1 MERDRPPEKRRRRTK
16 LSGEYHRV
24 ARNDKPIMEEQE
36 RQVHKDIPQVEQ
48 QHTITRGPKDIIY
61 LTGLNGDNDFIR
73 RWLAQTENG
82 PTQDLGIPSM
92 HQRRSSE
99 CLLRLSITCVA
110 ARTKTFADLTTFLL

>member
-1 MERDRPPEKRRRRTK
+1 MERDRPPNKRRHRTK

-36 RQVHKDIPQVEQ
+36 RRVHKDNPQVEQ
-48 QHTITRGPKDIIY
+48 QHTITRGPRDIIN
-61 LTGLNGDNDFIR
+61 LTGLTGDNDFIR

-82 PTQDLGIPSM
+82 PTQDLEITSM

-99 CLLRLSITCVA
+99 CLLRLFYHLRRGTY
-110 ARTKTFADLTTFLL
+110 KDLC